1 MANDDTIKLLKEC
14 SSGTAMAVDAI
25 NEILEDVVNSDLK
38 NLLRTSREEHEELA
52 KDVDNY
58 LKAFHDEPKD
68 PSIMAKGMSHLKTN
82 FKMTTKP
89 TDETIADLIT
99 DGCNMGI
106 KSLYRYLNQYKT
118 ADKDIKKLAEKL
130 IRLESNLRENICA
143 YL

>member
-1 MANDDTIKLLKEC
+1 MPNNDTIKLLKEC
-14 SSGTAMAVDAI
+14 SAGTAMAVDAI
-25 NEILEDVVNSDLK
+25 NEILEDVKASDLK
-38 NLLRTSREEHEELA
+38 NLLRTSRKKHEELTN
-52 KDVDNY
+52 DIDNY

-82 FKMTTKP
+82 FKMTTNP

-118 ADKDIKKLAEKL
+118 ADKDIKKLAERL
-130 IRLESNLRENICA
+130 IHLECDLRENICA

>member
-14 SSGTAMAVDAI
+14 SSGITMAVDAI
-25 NEILEDVVNSDLK
+25 NEILEDVVNEDLK
-38 NLLRTSREEHEELA
+38 NLLRTSKQKHEELE
-52 KDVDNY
+52 KETSNY
-58 LKAFHDEPKD
+58 LKAFHEEPKD
-68 PSIMAKGMSHLKTN
+68 PPAMAKGMAHMKTN
-82 FKMTTKP
+82 FKMTAKP
-89 TDETIADLIT
+89 SDETIADLIT

-130 IRLESNLRENICA
+130 INLEAKLREDICE